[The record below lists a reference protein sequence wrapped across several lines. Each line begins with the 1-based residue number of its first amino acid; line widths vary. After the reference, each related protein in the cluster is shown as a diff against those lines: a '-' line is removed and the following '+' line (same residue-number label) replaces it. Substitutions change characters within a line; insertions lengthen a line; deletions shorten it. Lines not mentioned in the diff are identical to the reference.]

1 MSKRA
6 FLFPG
11 QGSQVTGMA
20 KNFYDNFPE
29 SKAVFEAA
37 SKASGLNVEELCFTE
52 NDKLNI
58 TEYTQIALLTA
69 ELAVMAA
76 VQSKGINC
84 DVSAGLSLG
93 EYGAVVASGAMTKED
108 AFALIR
114 KRGIYMQEAVP
125 QGGAMSAILNLD
137 ADKIAEVCKTVQD
150 AGADAMA
157 DYRKE
162 KNIPDYEGNL
172 PYVVSVANYNSPVQ
186 TVITGRIDAVTVAG
200 EKCIEA
206 GARRA
211 VPLKVSGPFH
221 SALLKDAGAKLGK
234 ALESVNVSEIKI
246 PYITNVT
253 GDYVKSSSEI
263 KGLLETQVSNS
274 VRWVQTVK
282 KLLEDGVDEFI
293 ELGPGT
299 TLTSFVKRVNPEAK
313 TVNIST
319 VADLE
324 KYLGQ

>member
-11 QGSQVTGMA
+11 QGSQITGMA
-20 KNFYDNFPE
+20 KDFYDAFPE

-37 SKASGLNVEELCFTE
+37 SKASGLNVEKLCFE
-52 NDKLNI
+52 PNDELNI

-69 ELAVMAA
+69 EVAIMAA
-76 VQSKGINC
+76 VQSKGITC

-93 EYGAVVASGAMTKED
+93 EYGALIASGAMTMED
-108 AFALIR
+108 AFAVIR

-125 QGGAMSAILNLD
+125 EGGAMSAILNLD
-137 ADKIAEVCKTVQD
+137 AAKIAEICKAVED
-150 AGADAMA
+150 EGVEGAA

-162 KNIPDYEGNL
+162 KNIADYNGNL

-221 SALLKDAGAKLGK
+221 SALLKDAGAKLGE
-234 ALESVNVSEIKI
+234 ALKDVTIGEIKT

-253 GDYVKSSSEI
+253 ADYVTKSEDV
-263 KGLLETQVSNS
+263 KPLLEKQVSNS
-274 VRWVQTVK
+274 VCWVQTVQ
-282 KLLEDGVDEFI
+282 KLVADGVDEYV

-299 TLTSFVKRVNPEAK
+299 TLTGFVKRVNPEAK
-313 TVNIST
+313 TVNIGT
-319 VADLE
+319 VEEL
-324 KYLGQ
+324 KNYLGQ